1 MVVQRPRPSWRSLLL
16 AAFAATVAS
25 GCFMSAVRA
34 ECTGDDG
41 GSSLVAD
48 IRGGDTLIL
57 EDGRSAR
64 LAGVLLPKRTGG
76 SGVAAEARTGAEKAV
91 ADLIAGQKVELRLDS
106 GHRDR
111 YGRLLAQIFVTKDG
125 QRVWVQERLIA
136 SGLARVISSKDNRL
150 CVPELLA
157 VEKTARE
164 TGQGQ
169 WRTGLFSV
177 KAASSEDMLL
187 GLAQS
192 YEIVEGR
199 IENVAEVR
207 GRTYLNFGRNWRRDF
222 TVMVPSDAA
231 KLFAGQTDLAGLKGR
246 LVRVRGWI
254 EDVNGP
260 SISLTHPE
268 QLEILEGGALS
279 QRSTP

>member
-1 MVVQRPRPSWRSLLL
+1 VVVQRLRPWWRSSFLT
-16 AAFAATVAS
+16 AFAATVAS
-25 GCFMSAVRA
+25 GCFMSAVHA

-64 LAGVLLPKRTGG
+64 LAGVLLPRRSSDGG
-76 SGVAAEARTGAEKAV
+76 VTAEARTIAEKAV
-91 ADLIAGQKVELRLDS
+91 ADLVAGQKVELRLDS

-111 YGRLLAQIFVTKDG
+111 YGRLLAQVFVTKDG
-125 QRVWVQERLIA
+125 QRVWLQERLIA

-150 CVPELLA
+150 CVPELLGI
-157 VEKTARE
+157 EKTARE
-164 TGQGQ
+164 TNQGQ

-177 KAASSEDMLL
+177 KPAASEDMLQ

-207 GRTYLNFGRNWRRDF
+207 GRTYLNFGKNWRRDF
-222 TVMVPSDAA
+222 TVTVPSDAA
-231 KLFAGQTDLAGLKGR
+231 RLFAGQTDLAGLKGR

-254 EDVNGP
+254 EDINGP

-268 QLEILEGGALS
+268 QLEILESGTLS
-279 QRSTP
+279 QRSAP